1 MPCPYFYYAIPL
13 KITKIPGLAYNSV
26 RFKVYPDPIKRITAV
41 EERKLMS
48 LQEVSRSE
56 AIIQVKN
63 LTKVYRVPE
72 RAPGLKASVR
82 SLFKPVYSDVPA
94 VTDISFS
101 VAAGEM
107 IGLIGPNGAGKT
119 TTLKMLSGL
128 LYPTSGE
135 ASVAGF
141 TPWQRQ
147 PDYLRRISM
156 VMGNRSALNW
166 DIPPLDS
173 FHVLSQIYRVPSDRF
188 RQALDELIATLDMNA
203 LLKKPVRNLSLG
215 ERMKCELV
223 AGLLYQPDILF
234 LDEPTLGLDV
244 AMQRRLRDFLKT
256 YNQQHG
262 VTVILTSHYM
272 ADVTALCPRV
282 MLIHHGSLIY
292 DGALQA
298 LAAKLAPFKLVKLQF
313 SARVEDFD
321 AFIAQYPQVEQLP
334 PENGL
339 RTLRIPRADVPMLT
353 AKLLEGLPVA
363 DLAVEDPPIEAVI
376 DQIYEE
382 GNL

>member
-1 MPCPYFYYAIPL
+1 
-13 KITKIPGLAYNSV
+13 
-26 RFKVYPDPIKRITAV
+26 
-41 EERKLMS
+41 MS
-48 LQEVSRSE
+48 EP
-56 AIIQVKN
+56 IIQVSH

-72 RAPGLKASVR
+72 RAPGLAASVQ
-82 SLFKPVYSDVPA
+82 SLFKPQYQQVEA

-101 VAAGEM
+101 VQAGEM

-135 ASVAGF
+135 ATVAGF
-141 TPWQRQ
+141 TPWARQ

-156 VMGNRSALNW
+156 VMGNRSAMNW

-173 FHVLSQIYRVPSDRF
+173 FRVISQIYRVPADQY
-188 RQALDELIATLDMNA
+188 RQTVDELIDTLDMEE

-234 LDEPTLGLDV
+234 LDEPTLGLDI
-244 AMQRRLRDFLKT
+244 AMQRRLRDFLKV
-256 YNQQHG
+256 YNQKQA

-272 ADVTALCPRV
+272 ADVAALCSRV
-282 MLIHHGSLIY
+282 MLIHHGQLIY

-298 LAAKLAPFKLVKLQF
+298 LAVKLAPFKLVRLQF
-313 SARVEDFD
+313 SVRVDNFED
-321 AFIAQYPQVEQLP
+321 FIAQFPAVEQLP
-334 PENGL
+334 MENGM
-339 RTLRIPRADVPMLT
+339 RTLRVPREDVALVT
-353 AKLLEGLPVA
+353 ARLLDGLPVA

-382 GNL
+382 GVL

>member
-1 MPCPYFYYAIPL
+1 
-13 KITKIPGLAYNSV
+13 
-26 RFKVYPDPIKRITAV
+26 
-41 EERKLMS
+41 MS
-48 LQEVSRSE
+48 EP
-56 AIIQVKN
+56 IIQVQR

-72 RAPGLKASVR
+72 RSPGLGESIR
-82 SLFKPVYSDVPA
+82 SLIKPVFKDVPA

-101 VAAGEM
+101 VDHGEM

-135 ASVAGF
+135 ALVAGF

-173 FHVLSQIYRVPSDRF
+173 FRVISQIYRVPPD
-188 RQALDELIATLDMNA
+188 QYQQTLDELIATLDMDA

-244 AMQRRLRDFLKT
+244 AMQRRLRNFLKA
-256 YNQQHG
+256 YNQKHT

-298 LAAKLAPFKLVKLQF
+298 LANKLAPFKLVKLQF
-313 SARVEDFD
+313 STRVENFD
-321 AFIAQYPQVEQLP
+321 SFITQFSAVEQLP

-339 RTLRIPRADVPMLT
+339 RILRIPREDVALVT
-353 AKLLEGLPVA
+353 ARLLENLPVA

-376 DQIYEE
+376 DQVYEE
-382 GNL
+382 GAL